1 MKETKIIKELG
12 NREIAECVEEIYN
25 RIIIDDMHHI
35 EYIMRLILLRRL
47 GIKLGDK
54 IAIRSANKQGLLAY
68 GILGKITLTKAIK
81 ELPLDN
87 NYKGKVEPE
96 TFNTGAITF
105 SIFTDTPY
113 KDGTCVT
120 NVTVL
125 SFDDNVN
132 KGVNIILYEND

>member
-25 RIIIDDMHHI
+25 RVMIDDMHHI
-35 EYIMRLILLRRL
+35 DYIIRLILLRRL

-54 IAIRSANKQGLLAY
+54 IAIRPANKLGLLAY

-81 ELPLDN
+81 ELPLNSDYN
-87 NYKGKVEPE
+87 GKVEPE
-96 TFNTGAITF
+96 TFDTGAITF

-113 KDGTCVT
+113 KGGRCVT
-120 NVTVL
+120 HVTLL
-125 SFDDNVN
+125 SFDDNIN